1 MGQTIVAKVIELL
14 QAGEIRADE
23 AYPGGRVPA
32 LTGPVAAVRLGK
44 VDRAVRT
51 TAVQVII
58 MSPSEQGGSV
68 CDATA
73 LRAIQILEDN
83 GAVCQK
89 GLCQFDN
96 AADVFYS
103 EVTAEFLGVALENSW
118 SPGPGFAV
126 TIGAQ
131 PLPWA
136 TGFFIQRQTDD
147 EVTAIKDAKWI
158 FTVEELLG
166 PGSIDPP
173 EPAEPFALYVT
184 RPLGDEVFSGCAFT
198 SVRREDTLRGIR
210 QIRTGVAKSRVI
222 SGIL

>member
-14 QAGEIRADE
+14 QAEQIRADE
-23 AYPGGRVPA
+23 AYPGGRIPA

-51 TAVQVII
+51 TAVQVIV
-58 MSPSEQGGSV
+58 MSPSEQGGSI

-73 LRAIQILEDN
+73 LRAIQTLQDN

-96 AADVFYS
+96 TADVFHI
-103 EVTAEFLGVALENSW
+103 EITAEFLGVALEDDW

-126 TIGAQ
+126 KIGAQ
-131 PLPWA
+131 PLEWT
-136 TGFFIQRQTDD
+136 TGFSIQRKTND
-147 EVTAIKDAKWI
+147 EITAIKNAQWE

-173 EPAEPFALYVT
+173 EPIEPFTLYVT
-184 RPLGDEVFSGCAFT
+184 RPLGDEVFSGCNWI
-198 SVRREDTLRGIR
+198 SVKREDTIRGIS
-210 QIRTGVAKSRVI
+210 QVRTGVAKSRVI